1 MRVLLEKIF
10 NGKES
15 GLNPLTPENVWPAPA
30 AAEGEKKL
38 RSAAV
43 LVPLIDYASGMTVLL
58 TQRTETM
65 PDHAGQIAFPGGGLG
80 EGEISPEQTA
90 LRETHEEIGLAAS
103 RIKIL
108 GRMNARDTGTGYR
121 VMPIIGMIQP
131 PLSLTPDPSEVAKVF
146 EVPLDFI
153 IDPANH
159 RLETRNE
166 SGRAREYY
174 VLPYNDHYI
183 WGLTARI
190 LVELGKMVRN
200 A

>member
-1 MRVLLEKIF
+1 MRDLLKTIF
-10 NGKES
+10 EGTGN
-15 GLNPLTPENVWPAPA
+15 GLNPCALGKVWPAPIA
-30 AAEGEKKL
+30 AAGERTL

-43 LVPLIDYASGMTVLL
+43 LVPLIDYTSGVTVLL
-58 TQRTETM
+58 TQRTDTM
-65 PDHAGQIAFPGGGLG
+65 PDHAGQIAFPGGGIEAG
-80 EGEISPEQTA
+80 EVSPEQTA
-90 LRETHEEIGLAAS
+90 LRETQEEIGLKACH
-103 RIKIL
+103 IDIL

-121 VMPIIGMIQP
+121 VMPIVGLIKA
-131 PLSLTPDPSEVAKVF
+131 PLSLSPDPSEVEKVF
-146 EVPLDFI
+146 EVPLDFV

-166 SGRAREYY
+166 FGRSREYY

>member
-1 MRVLLEKIF
+1 MHDHLEKIF
-10 NGKES
+10 NSEES
-15 GLNPLTPENVWPAPA
+15 GLDPDAPENVWPAPA
-30 AAEGEKKL
+30 AAEGKKKL

-43 LVPLIDYASGMTVLL
+43 LVPLINYDSGMKVLL

-65 PDHAGQIAFPGGGLG
+65 PDHAGQIAFPGGGFR

-90 LRETHEEIGLAAS
+90 LRETQEEIGLLAS
-103 RIKIL
+103 QIKIL

-131 PLSLTPDPSEVAKVF
+131 PLSLNPDPSEVAKVF
-146 EVPLDFI
+146 EIPLDFI
-153 IDPANH
+153 IDPVNH
-159 RLETRNE
+159 RLEARSE
-166 SGRAREYY
+166 SGRSREYY
-174 VLPYNDHYI
+174 VLPYNDYYI

-190 LVELGKMVRN
+190 LVELGKILRK

>member
-1 MRVLLEKIF
+1 MHDHLEKIF
-10 NGKES
+10 NSEES
-15 GLNPLTPENVWPAPA
+15 GLDPYAPENVWPAPP

-43 LVPLIDYASGMTVLL
+43 LVPLINYDRGMKVLL

-65 PDHAGQIAFPGGGLG
+65 PDHAGQIAFPGGGLRK
-80 EGEISPEQTA
+80 GEISPEQTA
-90 LRETHEEIGLAAS
+90 LRETQEEIGIMAS
-103 RIKIL
+103 KIKIL

-121 VMPIIGMIQP
+121 VMPIIGLIQP

-153 IDPANH
+153 VDPVNH
-159 RLETRNE
+159 RLETRSE
-166 SGRAREYY
+166 SGRSREYY
-174 VLPYNDHYI
+174 VLPYNEYYI

-190 LVELGKMVRN
+190 LVELGKILRK

>member
-1 MRVLLEKIF
+1 MRDLLEKIF
-10 NGKES
+10 NGKKS
-15 GLNPLTPENVWPAPA
+15 GFDTLASENVWPAPP

-43 LVPLIDYASGMTVLL
+43 LVPLINYDRGMKVLL

-65 PDHAGQIAFPGGGLG
+65 PDHAGQIAFPGGGQRK
-80 EGEISPEQTA
+80 GEISPEQTA
-90 LRETHEEIGLAAS
+90 LRETQEEIGLVAS
-103 RIKIL
+103 QIKIL

-121 VMPIIGMIQP
+121 VMPIIGIIAP

-153 IDPANH
+153 IDPVNH
-159 RLETRNE
+159 RLETRSE
-166 SGRAREYY
+166 SGRSREYY
-174 VLPYNDHYI
+174 VLPYNEYYI

-190 LVELGKMVRN
+190 LVELGKILRK